1 MAIIPKNIL
10 SELVNGDGTRIGGNN
25 VKLSR
30 DNSKSASNSTMDPMY
45 DLEGDQIKNSV
56 VQSTRQQGYRGY
68 YSLVPMPAVRTPT
81 ASVYTYMN
89 NIDYM
94 SDEPLHPQSDFT
106 DIGEKRNWIKKVN
119 NEPEEIEWWEDTNAL
134 IIDISDK
141 LNSEITMEDLYD
153 FEEFMGYPYW
163 QSKEDFENTFVSW
176 WEDTAGNSFP
186 DYTNRME
193 ESSKKKMKS
202 MVEDI
207 VDKKFPKEVVDKI
220 KKYGDIR
227 KNGVP
232 DIEIISDENPLLV
245 RKVKNLIDIVEKNQ
259 ATGEQK
265 GVILNF
271 LINNIGTIDIP
282 TEYKQEMLKKLR

>member
-10 SELVNGDGTRIGGNN
+10 NELVNSDGTRIGGNN
-25 VKLSR
+25 VKLSV

-45 DLEGDQIKNSV
+45 SPEDGDQVRNSV

-68 YSLVPMPAVRTPT
+68 YSLVPMPSVRTPT
-81 ASVYTYMN
+81 ASVYNYTD

-94 SDEPLHPQSDFT
+94 GDESDF
-106 DIGEKRNWIKKVN
+106 
-119 NEPEEIEWWEDTNAL
+119 IEDVDDL
-134 IIDISDK
+134 VMGLSDK
-141 LNSEITMEDLYD
+141 LKTKINLEHLQD
-153 FEEFMGYPYW
+153 FEELMGYPYW
-163 QSKEDFENTFVSW
+163 QSKKEFEKAFINW
-176 WEDTAGNSFP
+176 WDNKGVV
-186 DYTNRME
+186 E

-245 RKVKNLIDIVEKNQ
+245 RKVKSLVDIIEKNQ

-282 TEYKQEMLKKLR
+282 AEYKQEMLKKLR

>member
-10 SELVNGDGTRIGGNN
+10 SELVNSDGTRIGSNN
-25 VKLSR
+25 VKLSV

-45 DLEGDQIKNSV
+45 DEDGDQVRNSV

-68 YSLVPMPAVRTPT
+68 YSLVPMPSVRTPM
-81 ASVYTYMN
+81 ASVYNYMN

-94 SDEPLHPQSDFT
+94 EDTETPKVGDVYKNVNVKTQNGL
-106 DIGEKRNWIKKVN
+106 IKRNVKVVSVYPK
-119 NEPEEIEWWEDTNAL
+119 ERKVLVRTDASGDAIVSFDDLTN
-134 IIDISDK
+134 DK
-141 LNSEITMEDLYD
+141 L
-153 FEEFMGYPYW
+153 
-163 QSKEDFENTFVSW
+163 KEVAS
-176 WEDTAGNSFP
+176 
-186 DYTNRME
+186 
-193 ESSKKKMKS
+193 KKMKN

-207 VDKKFPKEVVDKI
+207 VDKKLPKEVVDKI

-227 KNGVP
+227 KNGIP
-232 DIEIISDENPLLV
+232 DIEIISEENPLLV
-245 RKVKNLIDIVEKNQ
+245 RKVKSLVDIVEKNQ

-282 TEYKQEMLKKLR
+282 AEYKSEMIKKLR

>member
-1 MAIIPKNIL
+1 MTIIPKNIL
-10 SELVNGDGTRIGGNN
+10 SELVNSDGTRIGGNN

-45 DLEGDQIKNSV
+45 DIDGDQIRNSV

-81 ASVYTYMN
+81 ASVYNYMN

-94 SDEPLHPQSDFT
+94 SDESYFIEDVDDLVMSLSDRLDT
-106 DIGEKRNWIKKVN
+106 
-119 NEPEEIEWWEDTNAL
+119 EINLENL
-134 IIDISDK
+134 Q
-141 LNSEITMEDLYD
+141 D

-163 QSKEDFENTFVSW
+163 QSKEEFEKAFINW
-176 WEDTAGNSFP
+176 WDNKGVV
-186 DYTNRME
+186 E
-193 ESSKKKMKS
+193 ESSKKKMKN

-207 VDKKFPKEVVDKI
+207 VDKKFPKEVVDKL

-232 DIEIISDENPLLV
+232 DIEIISEENPLLV
-245 RKVKNLIDIVEKNQ
+245 RKVKSLVDIIEKNQ

-271 LINNIGTIDIP
+271 LINNIGTVDIP

>member
-1 MAIIPKNIL
+1 MPIIPKNIL
-10 SELVNGDGTRIGGNN
+10 SELVNSDGTRIGGNN

-45 DLEGDQIKNSV
+45 DIDGDQIRNSV

-81 ASVYTYMN
+81 ASVYNYMN

-94 SDEPLHPQSDFT
+94 SDEPLHPKSDFT
-106 DIGEKRNWIKKVN
+106 DIGEKRKWIKKVN
-119 NEPEEIEWWEDTNAL
+119 NEPEEIEWWED
-134 IIDISDK
+134 IDG
-141 LNSEITMEDLYD
+141 LTEDLSNILDAQINLEYLQD

-163 QSKEDFENTFVSW
+163 QSKEEFEKAFVNW
-176 WEDTAGNSFP
+176 WDNKGVV
-186 DYTNRME
+186 E
-193 ESSKKKMKS
+193 ESSKKKMKN

-245 RKVKNLIDIVEKNQ
+245 RKVKNLIDIIEKNQ

-271 LINNIGTIDIP
+271 LINNIGTVDIP

>member
-1 MAIIPKNIL
+1 MSIIIPKNIL
-10 SELVNGDGTRIGGNN
+10 SELVNSDGTRIGGNN

-45 DLEGDQIKNSV
+45 DPEDGDQVRNSV

-81 ASVYTYMN
+81 ASVYNYMN

-106 DIGEKRNWIKKVN
+106 DIGEKRKWIKKVN
-119 NEPEEIEWWEDTNAL
+119 NEPEELEWWED
-134 IIDISDK
+134 IDGLISD
-141 LNSEITMEDLYD
+141 LSDTLDVQIDLEYLQD
-153 FEEFMGYPYW
+153 FEEFSGYPYW
-163 QSKEDFENTFVSW
+163 QSKEEFENAFIDW
-176 WEDTAGNSFP
+176 WENKEKY
-186 DYTNRME
+186 YTGKME
-193 ESSKKKMKS
+193 ESSKKKMKN

-207 VDKKFPKEVVDKI
+207 VDKKFPKEVVDRI
-220 KKYGDIR
+220 KKYGDVR

-232 DIEIISDENPLLV
+232 DIEIISEENPLLV
-245 RKVKNLIDIVEKNQ
+245 RKVKSLVDIIEKNQ

-271 LINNIGTIDIP
+271 LINNIGTVDIP
-282 TEYKQEMLKKLR
+282 AEYKQEMLKKLR

>member
-10 SELVNGDGTRIGGNN
+10 NELVNSDGTRIGGNN
-25 VKLSR
+25 VKLNR
-30 DNSKSASNSTMDPMY
+30 DDSKSASNSTMDPMY
-45 DLEGDQIKNSV
+45 DPEDGDQVRNSV

-81 ASVYTYMN
+81 ASVYNYMN

-94 SDEPLHPQSDFT
+94 DDEKEV
-106 DIGEKRNWIKKVN
+106 EKTPKEKVKKS
-119 NEPEEIEWWEDTNAL
+119 A
-134 IIDISDK
+134 
-141 LNSEITMEDLYD
+141 
-153 FEEFMGYPYW
+153 
-163 QSKEDFENTFVSW
+163 
-176 WEDTAGNSFP
+176 
-186 DYTNRME
+186 
-193 ESSKKKMKS
+193 KKKMKN

-207 VDKKFPKEVVDKI
+207 VDKKFPKEVIDNI
-220 KKYGDIR
+220 KKHGDIR

-245 RKVKNLIDIVEKNQ
+245 RKVKSLVDIVEKNQ

-271 LINNIGTIDIP
+271 LINNIGTMDIP

>member
-10 SELVNGDGTRIGGNN
+10 NELVNSDGTRIGSNN

-45 DLEGDQIKNSV
+45 DIDGDQIRNSV

-81 ASVYTYMN
+81 ASVYNYMN

-94 SDEPLHPQSDFT
+94 SDEPLHPQSDFN
-106 DIGEKRNWIKKVN
+106 DIGEKRKWIKKVN
-119 NEPEEIEWWEDTNAL
+119 NEPEELEWWED
-134 IIDISDK
+134 IDGLISD
-141 LNSEITMEDLYD
+141 LSDALDVQIDLEYLQD
-153 FEEFMGYPYW
+153 FEEFSGYPYW
-163 QSKEDFENTFVSW
+163 ESKEEFEKYFIDW
-176 WEDTAGNSFP
+176 WENKEKY
-186 DYTNRME
+186 YTGKME
-193 ESSKKKMKS
+193 ESSKKKMKN

-207 VDKKFPKEVVDKI
+207 VDKKFPKEVVDRI
-220 KKYGDIR
+220 KKYGDVR

-232 DIEIISDENPLLV
+232 DIEIISEENPLLV
-245 RKVKNLIDIVEKNQ
+245 RKVKSLVDIIEKNQ

-271 LINNIGTIDIP
+271 LINNIGTVDIP